1 MVLGELSMLITWPWS
16 IDAFG
21 LQAPEALLFL
31 FLLPLVAGAYILM
44 QLSRRKYAVRYASVS
59 LLREAV
65 GKGPGIRRH
74 IPAALYLLAL
84 AAMIFALAR
93 PKGVVENAF
102 DTGTVIL
109 AIDVS
114 GSMWADDVAP
124 NRMEAT
130 KEAVKD
136 FVKKQ
141 PRGVQIG
148 IVSFSDFGILSQ
160 APTRDKGAVNRAID
174 RLQPQRGTNIG
185 GGLQAALDAIYE
197 GSDTPRP
204 GAQNQSPFA
213 PAQPT
218 PAPGAEA
225 AKAPPP
231 ATIVLLSDG
240 QSNTGPSPLAV
251 ADEAVL
257 AGIKVYT
264 IGIGTPQG
272 TVLRI
277 QGRNVFTRLDEE
289 TLQAVADATGGKYL
303 SAQDENELGNV
314 YEELA
319 RERQSEPQERDL
331 TYYVT
336 GIALLFSLVAGGF
349 SLAWFNRLP

>member
-1 MVLGELSMLITWPWS
+1 MLITWPWS
-16 IDAFG
+16 IDSFG
-21 LQAPEALLFL
+21 LQAPEALV
-31 FLLPLVAGAYILM
+31 FLLLLPVVVGAYVLM

-74 IPAALYLLAL
+74 IPAALYLVAL
-84 AAMIFALAR
+84 GAMIFALSR
-93 PKGVVENAF
+93 PKGIVENAF

-114 GSMWADDVAP
+114 GSMWAEDVAP

-130 KEAVKD
+130 KAAVKE

-141 PRGVQIG
+141 PKGVEIG

-160 APTRDKGAVNRAID
+160 APTRDKRAVNKAVD

-197 GSDTPRP
+197 GADTPRP
-204 GAQNQSPFA
+204 GAQNRSPFA
-213 PAQPT
+213 PVQPT
-218 PAPGAEA
+218 PVRPA
-225 AKAPPP
+225 ASGAPPA

-251 ADEAVL
+251 AEEAVA
-257 AGIKVYT
+257 AGIKVFT

-289 TLQAVADATGGKYL
+289 TLQAIADATGGKYL
-303 SAQDENELGNV
+303 SAQDEKQLANV
-314 YEELA
+314 YDELA

-336 GIALLFSLVAGGF
+336 GVALLFSLVAGGF